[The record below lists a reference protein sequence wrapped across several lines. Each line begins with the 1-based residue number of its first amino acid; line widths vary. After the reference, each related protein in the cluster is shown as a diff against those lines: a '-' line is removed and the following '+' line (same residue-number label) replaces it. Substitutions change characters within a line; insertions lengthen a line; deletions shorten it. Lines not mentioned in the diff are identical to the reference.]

1 MSSNP
6 QDGKKSGI
14 LKTVSGGSA
23 DRFWNPRFWDGMTV
37 SAWTKLLNSG
47 KWRVAPARYPMLAVI
62 WGLAPLNST
71 FAALQNRFFKR
82 QINAT
87 RPVQDPIFIIGHWR
101 SGTTL
106 LHEYMIKDQRFT
118 TSNTYECFAPSHFL
132 VSESFMAPWVQL
144 LMPKKRPMD
153 NMKVGLDRP
162 QEDEFAICALG
173 MNSPYRSVAFPNLD
187 PIDDEYLTL
196 RNLPEEEQNKWLDCL
211 EYLVKALTVKY
222 KKTVVLKSPSHTA
235 RVRAILK
242 RFPNAKFIHIAR
254 DPFVLF
260 PSTVNLWKK
269 LSRTHGLQIPKGGPK
284 LEEKVLKN
292 FEDMYD
298 AYLDDV
304 SLIKEGNLCDITY
317 DDLVAEP
324 VATLERIYSTLNLG
338 DFDKN
343 RAVFEEFAQSQ
354 KSYKKNKFELAP
366 EMKET
371 IAKRWSKYFDR
382 YFPDAK

>member
-1 MSSNP
+1 M
-6 QDGKKSGI
+6 
-14 LKTVSGGSA
+14 
-23 DRFWNPRFWDGMTV
+23 F
-37 SAWTKLLNSG
+37 
-47 KWRVAPARYPMLAVI
+47 AVI
-62 WGLAPLNST
+62 WGLTPLNST
-71 FAALQNRFFKR
+71 LAALQNRFFKR

-106 LHEYMIKDQRFT
+106 LHEYIMKDQRFT

-132 VSESFMAPWVQL
+132 VSESIMAPWVQL
-144 LMPKKRPMD
+144 LMPQKRPMD

-173 MNSPYRSVAFPNLD
+173 MRSPYRNVAFPNLD
-187 PIDDEYLTL
+187 QIDDEYLTL
-196 RNLPEEEQNKWLDCL
+196 RNLPEEEQNKWLDAL

-222 KKTVVLKSPSHTA
+222 KKTVVLKSPPHTA

-242 RFPNAKFIHIAR
+242 RFPDAKFIHLAR

-269 LSRTHGLQIPKGGPK
+269 LAQTHGLQLPKGGPK

-317 DDLVAEP
+317 DELVAAP
-324 VATLERIYSTLNLG
+324 VETLERIYSTLNLG
-338 DFDKN
+338 DFEAN
-343 RAVFEEFAQSQ
+343 RSTFEEFAQSQ